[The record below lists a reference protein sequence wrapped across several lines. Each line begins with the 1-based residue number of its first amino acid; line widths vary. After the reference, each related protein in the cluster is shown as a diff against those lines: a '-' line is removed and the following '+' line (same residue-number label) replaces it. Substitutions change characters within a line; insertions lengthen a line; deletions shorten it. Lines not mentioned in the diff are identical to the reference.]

1 MPTPEERKA
10 ELSAELEQTVKQ
22 YNQANQVLI
31 ACKQRISEL
40 QGGVAALDSLIEPEV
55 DSSTEETA

>member
-10 ELSAELEQTVKQ
+10 ELSAELEQPVKQ
-22 YNQANQVLI
+22 YNPANQDLI

-55 DSSTEETA
+55 DSSTEESA